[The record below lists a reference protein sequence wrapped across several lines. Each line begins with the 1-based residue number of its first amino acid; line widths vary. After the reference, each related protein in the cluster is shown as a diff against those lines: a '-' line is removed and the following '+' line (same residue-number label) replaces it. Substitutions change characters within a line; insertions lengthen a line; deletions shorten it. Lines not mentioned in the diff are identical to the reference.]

1 MIHLELPDIGSAW
14 QSTFV
19 ESIEIIK
26 NDNTEVIAK
35 LPKLSMIGMQIHAEG
50 LDSATGELSLHV
62 SVNGKQWYPYCI
74 HQRANVGNSIQ
85 DTPKPLKV
93 TIPSNGDYTYT
104 LDTWI
109 PVKYLKMVQE
119 DSSGN
124 YTISLISDCI
134 W

>member
-19 ESIEIIK
+19 EGIEIIK

-50 LDSATGELSLHV
+50 LSSSIGELSLLV
-62 SVNGKQWYPYCI
+62 SVDGKNWYPYCI
-74 HQRANVGNSIQ
+74 YYRSDSGDSIH
-85 DTPKPLKV
+85 DIPKPLKV

-109 PVKYLKMVQE
+109 PVKYLKIVQE